1 MSPGANEGATPFF
14 VYILGRPREHNLITI
29 FTCYVSDVIRRG
41 AHIGGGCNLMIT
53 LNWSILTV
61 KGAENTPRGPGPFF
75 YDHRFGTYDF
85 YKKNVC
91 ATPNLRLMTPSL
103 CKLGR
108 H

>member
-1 MSPGANEGATPFF
+1 
-14 VYILGRPREHNLITI
+14 
-29 FTCYVSDVIRRG
+29 
-41 AHIGGGCNLMIT
+41 MIT

-91 ATPNLRLMTPSL
+91 AALKLEVNDPVIMQQIRLSL
-103 CKLGR
+103 DGLAGLGCCYV
-108 H
+108 

>member
-1 MSPGANEGATPFF
+1 
-14 VYILGRPREHNLITI
+14 
-29 FTCYVSDVIRRG
+29 
-41 AHIGGGCNLMIT
+41 MIT

-91 ATPNLRLMTPSL
+91 AAL
-103 CKLGR
+103 KLGVNDPVIMQIR
-108 H
+108 LPLDGQASRSCYYV